1 MYLPVSATIVA
12 EYPAWEGAIR
22 KVDELLHENAGELV
36 RIDFVSGFVDVPP
49 RGLLR
54 ILEAYAKFGAIRIV
68 MAHACPRHGQLLGH
82 GQLQGHGQLLGHG
95 QLQANAAERDAG
107 SALPESDLACDLCEG
122 CDERS
127 GCDPA
132 AYPIVAAIEIVAR
145 ARRAEATSS
154 GVKAFIS
161 HSSQDKP
168 WVRRLVDDLERHG
181 LSVWLDERRMR
192 IGDSIVGEIN
202 RALCAADRLI
212 IVLSRHS
219 VASAWVDNELEYAL
233 MAEKK
238 RSEGM
243 RILPIRLDDCEI
255 PPLLRGRLYADFSR
269 DYDVAFRLLLDG
281 LRE

>member
-1 MYLPVSATIVA
+1 MYLSVSDTIVA

-36 RIDFVSGFVDVPP
+36 RIDFVSGFVDIPP

-54 ILEAYAKFGAIRIV
+54 ILEAYAKLGAIRIV
-68 MAHACPRHGQLLGH
+68 MAHACPKHGQLLGH
-82 GQLQGHGQLLGHG
+82 GQLLEHG
-95 QLQANAAERDAG
+95 QLQEHVADRDAG
-107 SALPESDLACDLCEG
+107 SAALPLSDLGCDLCEG

-132 AYPIVAAIEIVAR
+132 AYPIVAAIEVIVR
-145 ARRAEATSS
+145 AQRSEATSLA
-154 GVKAFIS
+154 VKVFIS

-202 RALCAADRLI
+202 RALRAADRLI

-238 RSEGM
+238 RSGGM

-269 DYDVAFRLLLDG
+269 DYDVAFGMLLDG
-281 LRE
+281 LRD

>member
-1 MYLPVSATIVA
+1 MPLS
-12 EYPAWEGAIR
+12 
-22 KVDELLHENAGELV
+22 DL
-36 RIDFVSGFVDVPP
+36 
-49 RGLLR
+49 
-54 ILEAYAKFGAIRIV
+54 
-68 MAHACPRHGQLLGH
+68 ACDL
-82 GQLQGHGQLLGHG
+82 
-95 QLQANAAERDAG
+95 
-107 SALPESDLACDLCEG
+107 SDLACDLCEG

-132 AYPIVAAIEIVAR
+132 AYPIVAAIEVIVR
-145 ARRAEATSS
+145 AQRAEATSLA
-154 GVKAFIS
+154 VKVFIS

-181 LSVWLDERRMR
+181 VSVWLDERRMR

-202 RALCAADRLI
+202 RALRAADRLI

-238 RSEGM
+238 RSGGM

-269 DYDVAFRLLLDG
+269 DYDVAFGMLLDG
-281 LRE
+281 LRD

>member
-68 MAHACPRHGQLLGH
+68 MAHACPKHGQLLGH
-82 GQLQGHGQLLGHG
+82 GQLQD
-95 QLQANAAERDAG
+95 NAAERDAG